1 MTPFRRY
8 QFEDHN
14 GHLVEVITRT
24 ITQQDIAAGRRHDA
38 SLGEPDLERL
48 GSAPPPA
55 HGVPWIW
62 VLSMLY
68 RCAVLPPML
77 SLRLM
82 PLQASPEE
90 AAGTSLMPAS

>member
-1 MTPFRRY
+1 
-8 QFEDHN
+8 
-14 GHLVEVITRT
+14 
-24 ITQQDIAAGRRHDA
+24 
-38 SLGEPDLERL
+38 
-48 GSAPPPA
+48 
-55 HGVPWIW
+55 

-90 AAGTSLMPAS
+90 AAGTSLMSAS